1 MKIIPFSDLK
11 DIVNEGDVIAL
22 AALSTAN
29 LPAEILK
36 TLVEQY
42 DEDQSLNNLTFML
55 ANDIS
60 DYRGD
65 SYDLDSFVSRG
76 MVKRLITSIITGSPV
91 TIQAMQNNEIE
102 AYFLPQ
108 GVITTHYRGS
118 TEAFPGP
125 ITKIGLNTNV
135 DPRYSGGKVNSCT
148 TDDLVSLIN
157 INDDTY
163 LNYRFPEIDVA
174 LLRGTYADEEGNIY
188 MQHETHL
195 GEGFS
200 LAAATHKNKG
210 KVIVQV
216 KEVIQSGRFNPNEV
230 FIPGKLVDY
239 IVVNRDSK
247 YHR

>member
-11 DIVNEGDVIAL
+11 DIVKEGDVIAL

-76 MVKRLITSIITGSPV
+76 MVKRLITSIITGSPA

-118 TEAFPGP
+118 TEAFQG
-125 ITKIGLNTNV
+125 
-135 DPRYSGGKVNSCT
+135 R
-148 TDDLVSLIN
+148 
-157 INDDTY
+157 
-163 LNYRFPEIDVA
+163 
-174 LLRGTYADEEGNIY
+174 LL
-188 MQHETHL
+188 
-195 GEGFS
+195 
-200 LAAATHKNKG
+200 
-210 KVIVQV
+210 
-216 KEVIQSGRFNPNEV
+216 
-230 FIPGKLVDY
+230 KLV
-239 IVVNRDSK
+239 
-247 YHR
+247 